1 MKIGKSLT
9 KIDSYAKVTGAA
21 RYADDLKLPRMVY
34 GRILRSPHPHA
45 LITRLDTSLARA
57 LPGVIDV
64 ITGQDL
70 PHTYGI
76 MPTTQDET
84 PFAMDKV
91 RYVGEPVA
99 AVCAIDEETADE
111 ALDLIDV
118 AYQPLPAI
126 LSIEEALAH
135 ADNKIHDE

>member
-1 MKIGKSLT
+1 MIGKSLP

-21 RYADDLKLPRMVY
+21 RYADDLKLPRLAF

-45 LITRLDTSLARA
+45 LITRLDTTRARA
-57 LPGVIDV
+57 LPGVLDV
-64 ITGQDL
+64 ITGADL
-70 PHTYGI
+70 PNFYGI

-84 PFAMDKV
+84 PFALDRV

-99 AVCAIDEETADE
+99 AVCAVDEETAEE

-118 AYQPLPAI
+118 DYQPLPAI
-126 LSIEEALAH
+126 LSIE
-135 ADNKIHDE
+135 